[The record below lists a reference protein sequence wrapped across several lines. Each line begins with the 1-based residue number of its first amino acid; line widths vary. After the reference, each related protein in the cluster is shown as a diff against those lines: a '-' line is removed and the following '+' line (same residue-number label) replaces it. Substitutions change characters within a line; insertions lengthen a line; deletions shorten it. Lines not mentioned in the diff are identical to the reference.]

1 MVKSDGHNLEAVNK
15 EDVVRLPL
23 DDSPLYFQ
31 NLPVFLTPLIGREDD
46 LQVVGA
52 RLLRPQVRLLTLT
65 GLPGV
70 GKTRL
75 AVELATRMLE
85 TFAQGIC
92 FVSLAHISDPQL
104 VVPTIGHTLGQHE
117 DGMRPLFE
125 CIKTFLHE
133 KQFLLLLDNF
143 EQVVP
148 AAPQLMELI
157 SACPQLKL
165 VVTSRAALNVRGEY
179 EFAVPPLA
187 IPDMQ
192 SQPSY
197 DALSRV
203 AAIELFVQHV
213 EALKPS
219 FHLTESNAV
228 PIARICT
235 HLGGMP
241 LPIEMAAAGCKLF
254 SPEALLTRIE
264 QGLEALSAKRQDA
277 PGRQQD
283 MRSTLNWSYDLLT
296 FEEQALFRQLC
307 IFVKDFTLEAADAI
321 STNPGGFPTS
331 ILEGIG
337 SLIDKSLLQQREE
350 ERREPRFYFLEIMRG
365 YGLERLAECGELE
378 GCRDAHAAY
387 YLALSEQAEIALSGA
402 LQGAWL
408 ERLEQEHENL
418 QAALQWL
425 LERHKFEGVMRIAA
439 ALHVYWFLSGRL
451 SEGRAFLEQVL
462 EAASEDETQSGS
474 RARARALSVAG
485 SLAMRMHDPLQAIV
499 SLEAGL
505 ALFRRLQD
513 QVGITASLQWLG
525 TARHML
531 GEFEKGIANEE
542 EALRLFLETGDTN
555 NCAEVLLTLGI
566 GAFAR
571 GEYGQARK
579 LIEESLAL
587 TKAGEVTW
595 VRATDLHYLGYV
607 SYAQGDYT
615 YGCQMS
621 QESLTLFR
629 TLHTPLYV
637 PEVMTILAYGLAALG
652 EQASAQAWLEK
663 ALLLAREGESIEDI
677 VHALCGLGYLAL
689 QQDHLAEAQALFEES
704 VAKMQ
709 GRWLVPRN
717 KWLIA
722 SCLEGLAGIA
732 QAQEQPSR
740 AVQLL
745 AVAHRVRMAYGYY
758 TAFGTEQPFFDR
770 TLTEARTKLGEKN
783 FAAAWTT
790 GQAMTPQQVAVI
802 ETAKTFPV
810 EVSVIPSV
818 TPQPD
823 PAPDIPDELT
833 TREVEVLRLLAL
845 GMTNNQ
851 IAEKLV
857 VSTNTVNAH
866 IQSIYR
872 KIDVTSRS
880 AATRF
885 AMEHRLV

>member
-1 MVKSDGHNLEAVNK
+1 MVKSLGQNREVVNE
-15 EDVVRLPL
+15 EDIARLPL
-23 DDSPLYFQ
+23 AHLPLSFQ
-31 NLPVFLTPLIGREDD
+31 KLPVFLTPLIGREED
-46 LQVVGA
+46 LQVACA
-52 RLLRPQVRLLTLT
+52 RLLRSQVRLLTLT
-65 GLPGV
+65 GSPGV

-75 AVELATRMLE
+75 AVEVGTRMLE
-85 TFAQGIC
+85 NFAHGIC
-92 FVSLAHISDPQL
+92 FVSLASISDPGL
-104 VVPTIGHTLGQHE
+104 VAPTIGHALDLQE
-117 DGMRPLFE
+117 DGVRPPFE

-143 EQVVP
+143 EQVLP
-148 AAPQLMELI
+148 AAPLLLDLL
-157 SACPQLKL
+157 SACPLLKL

-187 IPDMQ
+187 IPNLQ
-192 SQPSY
+192 SQPSA

-213 EALKPS
+213 EALKPN

-235 HLGGMP
+235 YLGGMP
-241 LPIEMAAAGCKLF
+241 LPIEMAAARCKLF
-254 SPEALLTRIE
+254 SPQALLTRIE
-264 QGLEALSAKRQDA
+264 QGLEVLSGGWQDA
-277 PGRQQD
+277 PVRQQA
-283 MRSTLNWSYDLLT
+283 MRSAINWSYDLLT
-296 FEEQALFRQLC
+296 SEEQALFRQLC
-307 IFVKDFTLEAADAI
+307 IFAKDFTLEAAGAI
-321 STNPGGFPTS
+321 STRPGGFPTS
-331 ILEGIG
+331 ILEGIA

-350 ERREPRFYFLEIMRG
+350 EGREPRFYFLEIMRG
-365 YGLERLAECGELE
+365 YGLARLAEYGELE

-387 YLALSEQAEIALSGA
+387 YLALSEQAEPALPGT

-408 ERLEQEHENL
+408 EHLEREHENL

-425 LERHKFEGVMRIAA
+425 LERHEFESAMRIAA
-439 ALHVYWFLSGRL
+439 ALHMYWFLSGRL
-451 SEGRAFLEQVL
+451 SEGRGFLEQAL
-462 EAASEDETQSGS
+462 QAAGEDKTQGGS
-474 RARARALSVAG
+474 WVRARALSVAG
-485 SLAMRMHDPLQAIV
+485 SLAMRQYDPQRAMV
-499 SLEAGL
+499 DLEAGM

-513 QVGITASLQWLG
+513 QAGLAAPLYWLG
-525 TARHML
+525 AARHML
-531 GEFEKGIANEE
+531 GEFERGIANME
-542 EALRLFLETGDTN
+542 EALRLFLGMGDTN
-555 NCAEVLLTLGI
+555 NCAEILLTLGI

-579 LIEESLAL
+579 LLEESLEL

-607 SYAQGDYT
+607 SYVQRDYT
-615 YGCQMS
+615 HARQLS
-621 QESLTLFR
+621 EESLALFR

-637 PEVMTILAYGLAALG
+637 PEVMTILAYELIALG
-652 EQASAQAWLEK
+652 EQASARTWLEQS
-663 ALLLAREGESIEDI
+663 LLLAREGENNEDI

-689 QQDHLAEAQALFEES
+689 QQGHLAEAQTWFEES
-704 VAKMQ
+704 VTRMQ
-709 GRWLVPRN
+709 GRWLVPRS
-717 KWLIA
+717 KWLVA

-745 AVAHRVRMAYGYY
+745 AAAHTVRVACGYY
-758 TAFGTEQPFFDR
+758 TTFGTEQPFYDR
-770 TLTEARTKLGEKN
+770 TLTEARTRLSEKN
-783 FAAAWTT
+783 FAAAWAA
-790 GQAMTPQQVAVI
+790 GQAMTPQQVVVI
-802 ETAKTFPV
+802 ETAKMLPA
-810 EVSVIPSV
+810 EVPVIPSV

-823 PAPDIPDELT
+823 PVPDIPDELT

-866 IQSIYR
+866 VQSIYR

-885 AMEHRLV
+885 AMEHRLM